1 MTYAPDRLYEE
12 VAYVAYHFH
21 WSMDEILD
29 MQHPLRQR
37 FVGEIGRFNRRI
49 STQPTSRLSSVLQPV
64 LWFP

>member
-29 MQHPLRQR
+29 MEHPLRER
-37 FVGEIGRFNRRI
+37 FVGEIGRINRRL
-49 STQPTSRLSSVLQPV
+49 STEG
-64 LWFP
+64 